1 MVLCSSYNSCDAP
14 CMTKEYILNVITM
27 LSNICISNYEYLVLH
42 NICEE
47 FEDTKGMHVEPSW
60 ALSYGRWIYNYLC
73 MQCISPLKLWVRISV
88 MAKCTR
94 YNNRWYSLSVTCHT
108 SMFFFRVLRF
118 PPLIHKTEILFK
130 AALSTINQK
139 RESSLRQ
146 GINRLWLRPIYL
158 TGLFTDVQL
167 ATILHLIHMMS
178 EGVLYS

>member
-1 MVLCSSYNSCDAP
+1 
-14 CMTKEYILNVITM
+14 M

-47 FEDTKGMHVEPSW
+47 FEDAKGMNVEPSW

-108 SMFFFRVLRF
+108 SMFFSVYSEFL
-118 PPLIHKTEILFK
+118 LQIHKTEILFK

-139 RESSLRQ
+139 GESSLWQ
-146 GINRLWLRPIYL
+146 GINRLWLRPLYL

-178 EGVLYS
+178 EEVLHS